1 MGSVVPGWGQA
12 RGTVCFCLR
21 LEGTEPQSFTGS
33 LWELRRLL
41 VAADSWVPE
50 TRSSWMLGLPLSP
63 PPPPAQP
70 QDPHP
75 CPRPPTLAS
84 TLGGRPA
91 PLRVAP
97 LTSRR
102 GWGGAGPA
110 PGSAAAAGRGSA
122 LRPPAAQGTPGPGRP
137 LPSPPAAQTPG
148 CAPTPGQ
155 SPSLLKGPPGPPL
168 LSIRLSSEGSRG
180 GPFLPL
186 LAPGSSRRPRARGRI
201 AHSLPSSSRSAS
213 PKEPH
218 SNHQLL

>member
-1 MGSVVPGWGQA
+1 MERCASVCVWRGLSPKASQAPSGSPG
-12 RGTVCFCLR
+12 VSSS
-21 LEGTEPQSFTGS
+21 PQTLGF
-33 LWELRRLL
+33 RRL
-41 VAADSWVPE
+41 
-50 TRSSWMLGLPLSP
+50 GLAGCWGSP
-63 PPPPAQP
+63 CLPPPAQP
-70 QDPHP
+70 RGPHP
-75 CPRPPTLAS
+75 CPRPPTPAP

-155 SPSLLKGPPGPPL
+155 SPSLHQGTPRTAPAVYPSQG
-168 LSIRLSSEGSRG
+168 LSSLSLS
-180 GPFLPL
+180 LPL
-186 LAPGSSRRPRARGRI
+186 
-201 AHSLPSSSRSAS
+201 SLPPCLSLSLPQGLWASASRS
-213 PKEPH
+213 PKAFDSLPV
-218 SNHQLL
+218 SL